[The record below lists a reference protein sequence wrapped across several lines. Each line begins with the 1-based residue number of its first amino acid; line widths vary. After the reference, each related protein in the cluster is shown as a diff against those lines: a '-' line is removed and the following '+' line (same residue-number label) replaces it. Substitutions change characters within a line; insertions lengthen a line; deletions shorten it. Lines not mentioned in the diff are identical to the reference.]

1 MTFDKVAL
9 KARFDELVAQR
20 DAIRAS
26 SAPLRASRDAIEAE
40 ARAKTDRL
48 DAQIRTAEDGL
59 VAIKQELS
67 FLDAQIKRL
76 G

>member
-1 MTFDKVAL
+1 MTFDKATL
-9 KARFDELVAQR
+9 KARFYELAAKR
-20 DAIRAS
+20 DVIRAS
-26 SAPLRASRDAIEAE
+26 SAPLRASRDVIEAE